1 MNGINNSRS
10 KQNVKCWIFGKTSH
24 IKKHCR
30 ASKKKKG
37 DVMNAITKEI
47 HDALLL
53 SVDSPIDFW
62 WTQRHFSIQLY
73 TMKLWRT
80 MFLEIMGRCI

>member
-1 MNGINNSRS
+1 
-10 KQNVKCWIFGKTSH
+10 
-24 IKKHCR
+24 
-30 ASKKKKG
+30 
-37 DVMNAITKEI
+37 MNAITKEI